1 MSSALNRAPAAAA
14 AAVEASLSSQVVPPF
29 RPAGPGA
36 KVLHESLQ
44 LKRRKEKEEGKERKK
59 KEQGGER

>member
-1 MSSALNRAPAAAA
+1 MSSALNRAPATAAA
-14 AAVEASLSSQVVPPF
+14 AGEASSLSSQVAPPF
-29 RPAGPGA
+29 RPVGPGA

-44 LKRRKEKEEGKERKK
+44 LKRRKEKKKEKGKK